1 MAQQSD
7 HKAQIELE
15 QLLIIFASSWF
26 CSVLVVLSQSWH
38 GCLSLD
44 SEAGVQKIHTMDAPR
59 VGGIAIAVGLVIAYR
74 LADSAQA
81 ALWWPLLIAAVPVFA
96 AGLIEDLT
104 KRVGPMPRLLA
115 AMFSG
120 ALACGL
126 SGLCMQDTGIPALD
140 WALQW
145 TPLAVVFTA
154 FAVGGMTNA
163 INIVDGF
170 NGMAAG
176 ICIIIL
182 LSFGAIA
189 NGLNDAPLMMLCLS
203 MACVALGFA
212 VVNWPSGS
220 LFLGDAGAYLLGLCV
235 AWTAVLLVMR
245 HTEVNG
251 WAAVMV
257 CAYPLLEAGYSMRR
271 RARRSM
277 KKMGSADKR
286 HLHHFIHRRL
296 LVSWMPSSNKLI
308 LNSLTSPVV
317 WLLTGI
323 PATWGIYF
331 ADNTPMLLLGF
342 ALATFAYGVLYA
354 RLTQFQWCFS
364 PVTMKRGV
372 LTTGM

>member
-1 MAQQSD
+1 M
-7 HKAQIELE
+7 
-15 QLLIIFASSWF
+15 LI
-26 CSVLVVLSQSWH
+26 VLSQFWH
-38 GCLSLD
+38 GRLSLD
-44 SEAGVQKIHTMDAPR
+44 SNIGVQKIHSMDAPR
-59 VGGIAIAVGLVIAYR
+59 VGGIAIAVGLVIAYG

-81 ALWWPLLIAAVPVFA
+81 ALLRPLLIAAVPVFA

-104 KRVGPMPRLLA
+104 KRVGLMPRLLA

-126 SGLCMQDTGIPALD
+126 SGLSMQNTGVPGLD

-182 LSFGAIA
+182 LSFSAIA
-189 NGLNDAPLMMLCLS
+189 SNLNDVSLMLLCLS
-203 MACVALGFA
+203 MACVVLGFA

-220 LFLGDAGAYLLGLCV
+220 LFLGDGGAYLLGLCV
-235 AWTAVLLVMR
+235 AWMAVLLVMR
-245 HTEVNG
+245 HTDVNG
-251 WAAVMV
+251 WVAVMV
-257 CAYPLLEAGYSMRR
+257 CAYPLLEAGFSMHRR
-271 RARRSM
+271 SKSSM

-296 LVSWMPSSNKLI
+296 VASWVSSSNSLL

-317 WLLTGI
+317 WVLTGV
-323 PATWGIYF
+323 PAAWGIFF
-331 ADNTPMLLLGF
+331 ANNTSMLMLGF
-342 ALATFAYGVLYA
+342 AMAAFAYGGLYA
-354 RLTQFQWCFS
+354 RVTQFRWCFS
-364 PVTMKRGV
+364 AVTLRDR
-372 LTTGM
+372 

>member
-1 MAQQSD
+1 M
-7 HKAQIELE
+7 
-15 QLLIIFASSWF
+15 LI
-26 CSVLVVLSQSWH
+26 VLSQFWH
-38 GCLSLD
+38 GRLSLD
-44 SEAGVQKIHTMDAPR
+44 SNIGVQKIHNKDAPR
-59 VGGIAIAVGLVIAYR
+59 VGGVAIAVGLVIAYG
-74 LADSAQA
+74 LADSTQA
-81 ALWWPLLIAAVPVFA
+81 ALLRPLLIAAVPVFA
-96 AGLIEDLT
+96 AGLIEDLI

-126 SGLCMQDTGIPALD
+126 SGLSMQNTGVPALD

-145 TPLAVVFTA
+145 TPLARVFTA

-182 LSFGAIA
+182 LSFSAIA
-189 NGLNDAPLMMLCLS
+189 FDVNDTTLAMVCLS
-203 MACVALGFA
+203 IAFVALGFT
-212 VVNWPSGS
+212 VVNWPSGN
-220 LFLGDAGAYLLGLCV
+220 LFLGDSGAYLLGMCV

-251 WAAVMV
+251 WAALMV

-271 RARRSM
+271 RAKRSM
-277 KKMGSADKR
+277 KRMGKADKR

-296 LVSWMPSSNKLI
+296 VRRWVPGNNCLL

-317 WLLTGI
+317 WLLTGL

-342 ALATFAYGVLYA
+342 ALASVAYGGLYA
-354 RLTQFQWCFS
+354 RVTQFRWCFS
-364 PVTMKRGV
+364 AVTMRRARV
-372 LTTGM
+372 VCE

>member
-1 MAQQSD
+1 MN
-7 HKAQIELE
+7 
-15 QLLIIFASSWF
+15 
-26 CSVLVVLSQSWH
+26 
-38 GCLSLD
+38 
-44 SEAGVQKIHTMDAPR
+44 APR
-59 VGGIAIAVGLVIAYR
+59 VGGIAIAAGLVIAYS

-81 ALWWPLLIAAVPVFA
+81 ALLRPLLIAAVPVFA
-96 AGLIEDLT
+96 AGLLEDLT

-120 ALACGL
+120 SLACLLTGL
-126 SGLCMQDTGIPALD
+126 SMQDTGVPGLD

-182 LSFGAIA
+182 LSFSAIA
-189 NGLNDAPLMMLCLS
+189 NGLNDAPLMMLCMS

-212 VVNWPSGS
+212 VVNWPSGN

-235 AWTAVLLVMR
+235 AWMAVLLVVR
-245 HTEVNG
+245 HSEING

-257 CAYPLLEAGYSMRR
+257 CAYPLLEVGYSMRR
-271 RARRSM
+271 RAKRNLKR
-277 KKMGSADKR
+277 MGKADKR

-296 LVSWMPSSNKLI
+296 VSRWFPASNKLI

-317 WLLTGI
+317 WVLTAMPG
-323 PATWGIYF
+323 AWGIYF

-342 ALATFAYGVLYA
+342 AVATFAYGVLYA
-354 RLTQFQWCFS
+354 RLTQFRWCFS
-364 PVTMKRGV
+364 AVTMSQGRLAIK
-372 LTTGM
+372 

>member
-1 MAQQSD
+1 M
-7 HKAQIELE
+7 
-15 QLLIIFASSWF
+15 LI
-26 CSVLVVLSQSWH
+26 VLSQFWH
-38 GCLSLD
+38 GRLSLD
-44 SEAGVQKIHTMDAPR
+44 SNIGVQKIHSMDAPR

-81 ALWWPLLIAAVPVFA
+81 ALLRPLLLAAVPVFA

-126 SGLCMQDTGIPALD
+126 SGLSMQDTGIPALD

-145 TPLAVVFTA
+145 TPLAVMFTA

-182 LSFGAIA
+182 LSFSAIA

-203 MACVALGFA
+203 MACIALGFA

-220 LFLGDAGAYLLGLCV
+220 LFLGDGGAYLLGLCV
-235 AWTAVLLVMR
+235 AWMAVLLVMR
-245 HTEVNG
+245 HSEVNG

-257 CAYPLLEAGYSMRR
+257 CAYLMLAEHLYTHGQAYAEGWNFGPKDDDSQSVQWIVEHMVNCWGKGASWQQDGAGHPHEASQTQNPQSTFFSG
-271 RARRSM
+271 ALG
-277 KKMGSADKR
+277 K
-286 HLHHFIHRRL
+286 
-296 LVSWMPSSNKLI
+296 LVSATGG
-308 LNSLTSPVV
+308 SLGVV
-317 WLLTGI
+317 MVSEG
-323 PATWGIYF
+323 
-331 ADNTPMLLLGF
+331 
-342 ALATFAYGVLYA
+342 
-354 RLTQFQWCFS
+354 
-364 PVTMKRGV
+364 
-372 LTTGM
+372 

>member
-1 MAQQSD
+1 
-7 HKAQIELE
+7 
-15 QLLIIFASSWF
+15 
-26 CSVLVVLSQSWH
+26 
-38 GCLSLD
+38 
-44 SEAGVQKIHTMDAPR
+44 MDAPR

-126 SGLCMQDTGIPALD
+126 SGLCMQDTGISALD

-189 NGLNDAPLMMLCLS
+189 NGLKDAPLMMLCLS

-235 AWTAVLLVMR
+235 AWMAVLLVMR
-245 HTEVNG
+245 HSEING

-271 RARRSM
+271 RSKRSL

-296 LVSWMPSSNKLI
+296 LARWFPGSNKLI

-317 WLLTGI
+317 WVLAGL
-323 PATWGIYF
+323 PAAWGVYF
-331 ADNTPMLLLGF
+331 ADNTPMLVLGF
-342 ALATFAYGVLYA
+342 ALATFAYGVIYA
-354 RLTQFQWCFS
+354 RLTQFSRCFRA
-364 PVTMKRGV
+364 VTLRQLIKKTR
-372 LTTGM
+372 

>member
-1 MAQQSD
+1 M
-7 HKAQIELE
+7 
-15 QLLIIFASSWF
+15 LI
-26 CSVLVVLSQSWH
+26 VLSQFWH
-38 GCLSLD
+38 GRLSLD
-44 SEAGVQKIHTMDAPR
+44 SNIGVQKIHSMDAPR
-59 VGGIAIAVGLVIAYR
+59 VGGIAIAVGLLIAYG

-81 ALWWPLLIAAVPVFA
+81 ALLRPLLIAAVPVFA

-115 AMFSG
+115 AMVSG

-126 SGLCMQDTGIPALD
+126 SGLSMQNTGVPGLD

-182 LSFGAIA
+182 LSLSAIA
-189 NGLNDAPLMMLCLS
+189 SNLNDVPLMLLCLS
-203 MACVALGFA
+203 IACVTLGFA
-212 VVNWPSGS
+212 VVNWPSGN
-220 LFLGDAGAYLLGLCV
+220 LFLGDGGAYLLGLCV
-235 AWTAVLLVMR
+235 AWMAVLLVMR

-257 CAYPLLEAGYSMRR
+257 CAYSLLEAGYSMRR
-271 RARRSM
+271 RAKRSM
-277 KKMGSADKR
+277 KRMGKADKR

-296 LVSWMPSSNKLI
+296 IRRWGPGNNCLL

-317 WLLTGI
+317 WVLAVV
-323 PATWGIYF
+323 PAAWGVYF
-331 ADNTPMLLLGF
+331 ADNTPMLVLGF
-342 ALATFAYGVLYA
+342 AMATLGYGGLYA
-354 RLTQFQWCFS
+354 RLTQFRWCFS
-364 PVTMKRGV
+364 AVTLRPLVKK
-372 LTTGM
+372 TG